1 MVTLETFKSYL
12 RIDADFEDDLLAQFL
27 NNATE
32 YLKGAVSDYQSN
44 YERYSDFANKADL
57 LTMVL
62 AAEFYQNRDNS
73 DHTLSYT
80 IRSLMTQLQY
90 YPDTDTGETP

>member
-12 RIDADFEDDLLAQFL
+12 RIDTDFEDDLIAQFL
-27 NNATE
+27 SNATE

-73 DHTLSYT
+73 DHSLSYT

>member
-12 RIDADFEDDLLAQFL
+12 RIDTDFEDELLAKFL
-27 NNATE
+27 SNATE

-44 YERYSDFANKADL
+44 YEMYSEFANKADL

-73 DHTLSYT
+73 DHSLSYT